1 MSQYN
6 LRYVPTLSTDL
17 FILNGQRFNTQAAAI
32 LANGNII
39 NTPALSTEVIINDA
53 TKNQALFAGLVE
65 LQGEVIGNVNPNL
78 VVVDSRL
85 TALEGNVAILQG
97 NVIFLQ
103 NEINDI
109 NSNISGLNA
118 NTQYLHAPYN
128 GLAGNT
134 SYFTNGLQVWNGA
147 DENGNGIFHML
158 MEVLQ
163 PIRLVLK
170 LKMERIFY

>member
-65 LQGEVIGNVNPNL
+65 LQGEVIGNVNPPE
-78 VVVDSRL
+78 
-85 TALEGNVAILQG
+85 T
-97 NVIFLQ
+97 IFIKIDDWELSYQ
-103 NEINDI
+103 YG
-109 NSNISGLNA
+109 SGQKN
-118 NTQYLHAPYN
+118 
-128 GLAGNT
+128 
-134 SYFTNGLQVWNGA
+134 
-147 DENGNGIFHML
+147 
-158 MEVLQ
+158 
-163 PIRLVLK
+163 
-170 LKMERIFY
+170 